1 MDVSVQRR
9 GEADLL
15 EFTITRDKIPVF
27 SLDASYMVNDR
38 IGYVKLA
45 RFSHT
50 SIDEFEKAIET
61 VEARGYG
68 GSDP

>member
-1 MDVSVQRR
+1 MFPFFEEMFQ
-9 GEADLL
+9 GLL
-15 EFTITRDKIPVF
+15 EFTITRDKIPVY

-50 SIDEFEKAIET
+50 SIEEFETAMKI
-61 VEARGYG
+61 
-68 GSDP
+68 